1 MLNRRFLI
9 ALVLGAGVAVVGCS
23 GGKGTTIEAGSPGA
37 ASASAQ
43 APAAVPLPAAVSSPA
58 AMPESA
64 AVPAQAATGNIVQV
78 AQSAGQFNTLLAAV
92 QAAGLTSTLEGPG
105 PFTVFAPTDAAFAK
119 IPKATLDAVLAD
131 KATLT
136 KILTY
141 HVVPGTVMSNQITNG
156 QTAQT
161 VEGQPV
167 TFTVSGGAV
176 KVNDA
181 TVVKADV
188 QAANGVIHAI
198 DTVLMPPAATMPET
212 R

>member
-1 MLNRRFLI
+1 MLNRKTLT
-9 ALVLGAGVAVVGCS
+9 ALVLGAGVTLVACS
-23 GGKGTTIEAGSPGA
+23 GGKGTIIEAGASGA
-37 ASASAQ
+37 APAEASAPAVTPAAT
-43 APAAVPLPAAVSSPA
+43 APAAVPDQTPS
-58 AMPESA
+58 
-64 AVPAQAATGNIVQV
+64 GNIVQV

-119 IPKATLDAVLAD
+119 IPKSTLDSVLAD

-141 HVVPGTVMSNQITNG
+141 HVLPGKVTSDEITNG

-161 VEGQPV
+161 VEGQSV
-167 TFTVSGGAV
+167 TFAVNGNSV

-181 TVVKADV
+181 NVVQADV
-188 QAANGVIHAI
+188 LASNGVIHAI
-198 DTVLMPPAATMPET
+198 DTVLMPPAVTMPET

>member
-1 MLNRRFLI
+1 MLNRKTLT
-9 ALVLGAGVAVVGCS
+9 ALVLGAGVALVACS
-23 GGKGTTIEAGSPGA
+23 GGKGTTIEAGASGA
-37 ASASAQ
+37 APAEASAPAG
-43 APAAVPLPAAVSSPA
+43 APAAPAPAAI
-58 AMPESA
+58 PEQTPS
-64 AVPAQAATGNIVQV
+64 GNIVQV

-119 IPKATLDAVLAD
+119 IPKSTLDSVLAD

-141 HVVPGTVMSNQITNG
+141 HVLPGKVTSDQITNG

-161 VEGQPV
+161 VEGQSV
-167 TFTVSGGAV
+167 TFAVNGNSV

-181 TVVKADV
+181 NVVQADV
-188 QAANGVIHAI
+188 LASNGVIHAI
-198 DTVLMPPAATMPET
+198 DTVLMPPAVTMPET

>member
-1 MLNRRFLI
+1 MRIRRTFPVVVI
-9 ALVLGAGVAVVGCS
+9 AAAVAVSACG
-23 GGKGTTIEAGSPGA
+23 GGKPTTIEAA
-37 ASASAQ
+37 
-43 APAAVPLPAAVSSPA
+43 APAAAPPAEVAAQAAVSA
-58 AMPESA
+58 DMSA
-64 AVPAQAATGNIVQV
+64 TLAQQAATGNIVQV

-92 QAAGLTSTLEGPG
+92 QAAGLADTLAGPG

-141 HVVPGTVMSNQITNG
+141 HVLAQKVTSDQITNG
-156 QTAQT
+156 QTAKT
-161 VEGQPV
+161 VEGQPL
-167 TFTVSGGAV
+167 TFTVTGSTV

-181 TVVKADV
+181 TVVQADV
-188 QAANGVIHAI
+188 QASNGVIHAI
-198 DTVLMPPAATMPET
+198 DTVLIPPADGAIPET

>member
-1 MLNRRFLI
+1 MLNRKTLT
-9 ALVLGAGVAVVGCS
+9 ALVLGAGVALVACS
-23 GGKGTTIEAGSPGA
+23 GGKGTTIEAGASGA
-37 ASASAQ
+37 APAEASAPAG
-43 APAAVPLPAAVSSPA
+43 APAAPAPAAI
-58 AMPESA
+58 PEQTPS
-64 AVPAQAATGNIVQV
+64 GNIVQV

-92 QAAGLTSTLEGPG
+92 QAAGLASTLEGPG

-119 IPKATLDAVLAD
+119 IPKSTLDSVLAD

-141 HVVPGTVMSNQITNG
+141 HVLPGKVTSDQITNG

-161 VEGQPV
+161 VEGQSV
-167 TFTVSGGAV
+167 TFAVNGNSV

-181 TVVKADV
+181 NVVQADV
-188 QAANGVIHAI
+188 LASNGVIHAI
-198 DTVLMPPAATMPET
+198 DTVLMPPAVTMPET